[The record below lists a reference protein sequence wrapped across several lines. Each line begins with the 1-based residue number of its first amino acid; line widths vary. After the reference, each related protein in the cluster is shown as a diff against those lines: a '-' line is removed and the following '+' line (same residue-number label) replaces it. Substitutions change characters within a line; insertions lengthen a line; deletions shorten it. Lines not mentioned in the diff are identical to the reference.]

1 MKCPLFISKS
11 TSRTRNGMTDIS
23 ELWNCNISLHGP
35 SSLKRAELSTFV
47 NHAEVQHIIKRI
59 LLEAPVSKA
68 PSETGTSLTSVG
80 AH

>member
-1 MKCPLFISKS
+1 MKCPLFNPKS

-23 ELWNCNISLHGP
+23 EPWNCNTSVHGP
-35 SSLKRAELSTFV
+35 CSLKRAELSTFV
-47 NHAEVQHIIKRI
+47 NHAKVQHVIKRI

-68 PSETGTSLTSVG
+68 PSEAGTSLTSVG